1 METIRPLLI
10 KYIYIAAITII
21 FLTYLQ
27 VPSVALSTSLILAL
41 FVTLA
46 LYFAGDRF
54 LLPRFGTVASAIGN
68 FVIAA
73 VILSLSNAFVRET
86 ITTGAILASSA
97 VIGVAEWFFFRYA
110 RSEVTP
116 AMEGGDV
123 SSFAEFLGEPG
134 MGTEGENKSEEGF
147 GHTEEHHEGQEQH
160 ENPEHPENEG

>member
-27 VPSVALSTSLILAL
+27 VPSVALGTSLILAL

-54 LLPRFGTVASAIGN
+54 LLPRFGTVASAIAN

-73 VILSLSNAFVRET
+73 VILSLSNAFTREP
-86 ITTGAILASSA
+86 ITTGAILSSAA
-97 VIGVAEWFFFRYA
+97 VIGVAEWFYFRYA

-116 AMEGGDV
+116 AMEGGEV
-123 SSFAEFLGEPG
+123 TSFAEFLGEPAVG
-134 MGTEGENKSEEGF
+134 NEGESQGEENV
-147 GHTEEHHEGQEQH
+147 HHMEEQPEHQEHQEH
-160 ENPEHPENEG
+160 QEHPENEG

>member
-27 VPSVALSTSLILAL
+27 VPSITLGTSLILAL

-54 LLPRFGTVASAIGN
+54 LLPRFGTVASAIAN

-73 VILSLSNAFVRET
+73 VILSLSNAFVAEP
-86 ITTGAILASSA
+86 ITTSAILASSA

-116 AMEGGDV
+116 NVVGNDV
-123 SSFAEFLGEPG
+123 GNFAEFLGEPALVN
-134 MGTEGENKSEEGF
+134 EGDSQGEEVP
-147 GHTEEHHEGQEQH
+147 HTEEHHEHNEQ
-160 ENPEHPENEG
+160 PEHPENEG

>member
-1 METIRPLLI
+1 VETVRPLLI

-27 VPSVALSTSLILAL
+27 VPSVALGTSLILAV

-54 LLPRFGTVASAIGN
+54 LLPRFGTVASAIAN

-73 VILSLSNAFVRET
+73 VILSLSNAFVREP
-86 ITTGAILASSA
+86 ITTGAILASAA

-123 SSFAEFLGEPG
+123 TSFSEFLGEPLG
-134 MGTEGENKSEEGF
+134 HEGENQGQGDNHHVEEQ
-147 GHTEEHHEGQEQH
+147 HEQHEHHEHQEQ
-160 ENPEHPENEG
+160 PENEG